1 MVKKVAK
8 KQTKKKTKSKE
19 DYGAESIKVLKGL
32 EAVKKRPG
40 MYIGDTDD
48 GSGLH
53 HMVYEVVD
61 NSVDEALA
69 GHCNKISVI
78 LNADESVT
86 VKDDGRG
93 IPTEIHKDEG
103 VSAAEVIMTQLH
115 AGGKFDQNSYK
126 VSGGLHGVGV
136 SVVNALSE
144 KLNLTIKRDG
154 KVHVM
159 SFENGETV
167 KPLKA
172 TIDCKEETGTEITFF
187 PSKTIFTMTD
197 FSKKILEI
205 KLKELA
211 FLNPGITIH
220 LEDNRKDEPW
230 VKIMSYEGG
239 LVEFVKHIDQT
250 RKSLMEDPI
259 SFTGKKDDIEVSI
272 AMWWNDSYYET
283 VNPFTNNIPQ
293 KDGGTHLA
301 GLRSALT
308 RVVNSY
314 AQESGLA
321 KKENVQLVGEDIREG
336 LTCVLSIK
344 VADPKF
350 SSQTKDKLVSSEVRP
365 VVESLINDLLSNWF
379 EEHPNEAKIIVG
391 KVVEAASAREA
402 ARKARDLTR
411 RKGAL
416 DISSLPG
423 KLADCQE
430 KDPEK
435 CEIFIVEGESAGGS
449 AKQGRDRSTQA
460 ILPLKGKIINC
471 EKARLSKVLSSNEI
485 ATLITALG
493 GGIGN
498 SISEEDNEENE
509 SFKTEKLRYKK
520 VIIMTDADVDGA
532 HIKTLLLTF
541 FYRQMRALITDGCL
555 YVAQPPLYK
564 AKKGSSETYLKDDDD
579 LENYLVDSGT
589 TDSSLILNNGE
600 VIGSN
605 DLLDLVK
612 KSRHF
617 KNLISA
623 LPKKYNQGLV
633 EAISISGGF
642 EQPIKVTKEKL
653 KEISNRFTKRF
664 EDLNAN
670 WDSQYD
676 EENGLLITRKVRGVS
691 ENLSIGKGLF
701 SSADSRRLGTV
712 ANEIKQFF
720 PFIDQDTS
728 NIFEREGRSYVV
740 NGPMDLIDSIFNEGR
755 KGLQIQRYKGLGE
768 MNAEQLWDTT
778 LDPDSRRLLRVKINR
793 EEDNS
798 QIFADLMG
806 DEVIKRR
813 EFIQESIESGD
824 LVANLDI

>member
-1 MVKKVAK
+1 MAK
-8 KQTKKKTKSKE
+8 KENKKKASKKTKE
-19 DYGAESIKVLKGL
+19 EDDYGAESIKVLKGL
-32 EAVKKRPG
+32 EAVRKRPG

-48 GSGLH
+48 GTGLH

-69 GHCNKISVI
+69 GHCKMISVI

-93 IPTEIHKDEG
+93 IPTEIHKEEG
-103 VSAAEVIMTQLH
+103 ISAAEVIMTQLH

-144 KLNLTIKRDG
+144 KLELTIKRDG
-154 KVHVM
+154 KEHTM
-159 SFENGETV
+159 SFANGDAS
-167 KPLKA
+167 KALKA
-172 TIDCKEETGTEITFF
+172 VKDCKDETGTEITFY
-187 PSKTIFTMTD
+187 PSKSVFTMTE
-197 FSKKILEI
+197 FSRRILETR
-205 KLKELA
+205 LREMA
-211 FLNPGITIH
+211 FLNSGISIH

-230 VKIMSYEGG
+230 VKTMSYEGG
-239 LVEFVKHIDQT
+239 LEEYVRHIDQT
-250 RKSLMEDPI
+250 RKSLMEVPI
-259 SFTGKKDDIEVSI
+259 SFTGRKDEIEVDVS
-272 AMWWNDSYYET
+272 MWWNDSYYET
-283 VNPFTNNIPQ
+283 VNCFTNNIPQ

-314 AQESGLA
+314 AQESGLT

-336 LTCVLSIK
+336 FTCVLSVK

-498 SISEEDNEENE
+498 SSSDSDQDDE
-509 SFKTEKLRYKK
+509 SFKTDKLRYKK

-541 FYRQMRALITDGCL
+541 FYRQMRPLITDGCL
-555 YVAQPPLYK
+555 YIAQPPLYK
-564 AKKGSSETYLKDDDD
+564 AKKGNSETYLKDDDD
-579 LENYLVDSGT
+579 LENYLIDSGIN
-589 TDSSLILNNGE
+589 DSSLILNNGE
-600 VIGSN
+600 VIASN
-605 DLLDLVK
+605 DLIDLVN
-612 KSRHF
+612 KSRNF
-617 KNLISA
+617 KRLINS
-623 LPKKYNQGLV
+623 LPKKYNQGFV
-633 EAISISGGF
+633 ETVSISGSF
-642 EQPIKVTKEKL
+642 KQPIEISDKAL
-653 KEISNRFTKRF
+653 SEISNRLTKKYS
-664 EDLNAN
+664 DIDAD
-670 WDSQYD
+670 WKASYD
-676 EENGLLITRKVRGVS
+676 EENGLMVSREVRGVS
-691 ENLSIGKGLF
+691 ENMTIGRGLF
-701 SSADSRRLGTV
+701 DSADSRRLEKIS
-712 ANEIKQFF
+712 NDINQFF
-720 PFIDQDTS
+720 PFVDQESS
-728 NIFEREGRSYVV
+728 NIFERDGRSYII
-740 NGPMDLIDSIFNEGR
+740 NGPIDLIDSIFIEGR

-778 LDPDSRRLLRVKINR
+778 LDPESRRLLRVKIDSGV
-793 EEDNS
+793 DNS
-798 QIFADLMG
+798 GIFADLMG

-813 EFIQESIESGD
+813 EFIQDSIESGD

>member
-1 MVKKVAK
+1 MAK
-8 KQTKKKTKSKE
+8 KENKKKANKKTKE
-19 DYGAESIKVLKGL
+19 EDDYGAESIKVLKGL
-32 EAVKKRPG
+32 EAVRKRPG

-48 GSGLH
+48 GTGLH

-69 GHCNKISVI
+69 GHCKMISVI

-93 IPTEIHKDEG
+93 IPTEIHKEEG
-103 VSAAEVIMTQLH
+103 ISAAEVIMTQLH

-144 KLNLTIKRDG
+144 KLDLTIKRDG
-154 KVHVM
+154 KEHAM
-159 SFENGETV
+159 SFANGEAS
-167 KPLKA
+167 KALKA
-172 TIDCKEETGTEITFF
+172 VKDCKDETGTEITFY
-187 PSKTIFTMTD
+187 PSKSVFTMTE
-197 FSKKILEI
+197 FSRRTLETR
-205 KLKELA
+205 LREMA
-211 FLNPGITIH
+211 FLNSGISIH
-220 LEDNRKDEPW
+220 LEDKRKDEPW
-230 VKIMSYEGG
+230 VKTMSYEGG
-239 LVEFVKHIDQT
+239 LEEYVRHIDQT
-250 RKSLMEDPI
+250 RKSLMETPI
-259 SFTGKKDDIEVSI
+259 SFTGRKDEIEVDVS
-272 AMWWNDSYYET
+272 MWWNDSYYET
-283 VNPFTNNIPQ
+283 VNCFTNNIPQ

-314 AQESGLA
+314 AQESGLT

-336 LTCVLSIK
+336 FTCVLSVK

-449 AKQGRDRSTQA
+449 AKQGRDRATQA

-498 SISEEDNEENE
+498 SSHESDQDDE
-509 SFKTEKLRYKK
+509 SFKTDKLRYKK

-541 FYRQMRALITDGCL
+541 FYRQMRPLITDGCL
-555 YVAQPPLYK
+555 YIAQPPLYK
-564 AKKGSSETYLKDDDD
+564 AKKGNSETYLKDDDD
-579 LENYLVDSGT
+579 LENYLIDSGIN
-589 TDSSLILNNGE
+589 DSSLILNNGE
-600 VIGSN
+600 VIASN
-605 DLLDLVK
+605 DLIDLVN
-612 KSRHF
+612 KSRNF
-617 KNLISA
+617 KRLINS
-623 LPKKYNQGLV
+623 LPKKYNQGFV
-633 EAISISGGF
+633 EAVSISGSF
-642 EQPIKVTKEKL
+642 KQPIEISDKAL
-653 KEISNRFTKRF
+653 SEISNRLTKKYS
-664 EDLNAN
+664 DIDAD
-670 WDSQYD
+670 WKASYD
-676 EENGLLITRKVRGVS
+676 DENGLMVSREVRGVS
-691 ENLSIGKGLF
+691 ENMSIGRGLF
-701 SSADSRRLGTV
+701 DSADSRRLEKV
-712 ANEIKQFF
+712 SNDIKQFF
-720 PFIDQDTS
+720 PFVDQESS
-728 NIFEREGRSYVV
+728 NIFERDGRSYII
-740 NGPMDLIDSIFNEGR
+740 NGPIDLIESIFIEGR

-778 LDPDSRRLLRVKINR
+778 LDPESRRLLRVKIDSGV
-793 EEDNS
+793 DNS
-798 QIFADLMG
+798 GIFADLMG

-813 EFIQESIESGD
+813 EFIQDSIESGD